1 MAEPIP
7 FPPPPRD
14 PRAALIRQL
23 ENAPMDHAEAL
34 LDAYAIL
41 QLLRDKG
48 LLEIAKGAL
57 GSGEKILDLLTETID
72 SREFVRAVRNLVIL
86 GKIAGSL
93 DPVVLEKIVA
103 AVSGSVS
110 EARTQ
115 KPPGLLH
122 LLGTLAGP
130 DSRRALGPIVTA
142 LASLGAT
149 LDESKNPPAGLPK
162 KTVTRHTVID

>member
-57 GSGEKILDLLTETID
+57 GSGEKIL
-72 SREFVRAVRNLVIL
+72 RAVRNLVIL